1 MTNTVANRLYIEQ
14 YCHGRFWLNLHEHT
28 QKNIMNKNK
37 LSEKTFIFLM
47 NKEGVKSIFNLR
59 PFLLAKYVRTAQPSH
74 LSLLFVESRTHSAL
88 STCPRKIKTSA
99 FLSSETAVHST
110 SYHNDARSPTLNPN
124 RKLVYT
130 TARCKEIHTEILVEM
145 HALWHCSPFW
155 ASTKHESLLKAT
167 QPPSLKW
174 VGYSSWQVLSPKLL
188 LPSLK
193 NNYAFLPAPNT
204 LPTVCR

>member
-1 MTNTVANRLYIEQ
+1 
-14 YCHGRFWLNLHEHT
+14 
-28 QKNIMNKNK
+28 MNKNK

-59 PFLLAKYVRTAQPSH
+59 PFLLTKYVRTAQPSH

-145 HALWHCSPFW
+145 HAL
-155 ASTKHESLLKAT
+155 
-167 QPPSLKW
+167 
-174 VGYSSWQVLSPKLL
+174 
-188 LPSLK
+188 
-193 NNYAFLPAPNT
+193 
-204 LPTVCR
+204 